1 MTRRYSGDLAKP
13 IKLDRLG
20 PLHTPAQYE
29 AWSKVH
35 VAEVERRMG
44 LLFEEH
50 GVKAGDWMSLC
61 WSLALDLPSFQ
72 LASDKSLGR
81 RKHWDDVT
89 RTLLILSIEEHQ
101 ALERSVTDATKR
113 LAKEEPWRS
122 MVRHAEG
129 AERLRSESTR
139 PTDPSL
145 LPMFR
150 AHRDL
155 MIASGQINDE
165 PGAFARNY
173 LSVNYAQHEPRNE
186 Q

>member
-29 AWSKVH
+29 VWSKVH
-35 VAEVERRMG
+35 EAEIERRMG
-44 LLFEEH
+44 LLFDEH
-50 GVKAGDWMSLC
+50 GVKAGDWTSLC

-72 LASDKSLGR
+72 LASIKSLGR

-89 RTLLILSIEEHQ
+89 RTLLVLSIEEHQ
-101 ALERSVTDATKR
+101 ALGRSVTDATKR
-113 LAKEEPWRS
+113 LAKEETWRS
-122 MVRHAEG
+122 VVRHANS

-139 PTDPSL
+139 LTDPRL

-150 AHRDL
+150 DHRDL
-155 MIASGQINDE
+155 MIESGEITDE
-165 PGAFARNY
+165 PGAFARKY
-173 LSVNYAQHEPRNE
+173 LADNFAQHEPQNE